1 VIILKICFFNEKG
14 SDSKMMA
21 DKQSLV
27 LLPEKLKNTLNELA
41 VSHKMA
47 KDSML
52 YQDGDLADKLYIIRS
67 GKAKIF
73 KITPE
78 GKELTLEICQ
88 EGDIAGELIL
98 FNSDATYITNAIMI
112 IQGEIGVI
120 DKVRLEEKI
129 YKDGELAVDLMRWFG
144 LIYRKNQ
151 SKFRDLMLNG
161 KQGALYST
169 LIRMVNTYGK
179 KKDDGGILIDL
190 FMTNQDLANFIGVAR
205 ESVNR
210 MLNDLQSKGII
221 KMDHGYITVLD
232 MNYLRV
238 ENDCDD
244 CPDEICRM

>member
-1 VIILKICFFNEKG
+1 
-14 SDSKMMA
+14 
-21 DKQSLV
+21 
-27 LLPEKLKNTLNELA
+27 
-41 VSHKMA
+41 
-47 KDSML
+47 
-52 YQDGDLADKLYIIRS
+52 
-67 GKAKIF
+67 
-73 KITPE
+73 
-78 GKELTLEICQ
+78 
-88 EGDIAGELIL
+88 
-98 FNSDATYITNAIMI
+98 
-112 IQGEIGVI
+112 
-120 DKVRLEEKI
+120 
-129 YKDGELAVDLMRWFG
+129 
-144 LIYRKNQ
+144 
-151 SKFRDLMLNG
+151 MLNG

-179 KKDDGGILIDL
+179 KTDDGGILIDL